1 MRLKQEGV
9 PRDEI
14 DRYVVRPSYE
24 INEAMLKA
32 MIVAEDIRTA
42 VHMIHITKYGKL
54 LSDYISKIEKHG
66 IPAAERLL
74 DEAYLKLCRW
84 IEFTNFF
91 GIAPMISF
99 IKLKE
104 NEMKNLR
111 SIIKLKADQ
120 VEPSKIKEKIKK
132 VPKVEL

>member
-1 MRLKQEGV
+1 
-9 PRDEI
+9 
-14 DRYVVRPSYE
+14 
-24 INEAMLKA
+24 
-32 MIVAEDIRTA
+32 
-42 VHMIHITKYGKL
+42 
-54 LSDYISKIEKHG
+54 
-66 IPAAERLL
+66 
-74 DEAYLKLCRW
+74 
-84 IEFTNFF
+84 
-91 GIAPMISF
+91 MISF